1 MNVLIIGHKS
11 HGKDEVGA
19 RLARLLKCKYLS
31 SSLFMCEK
39 AVLPTLAP
47 LYGYTTVADCYA
59 DRNNH
64 REEWFN
70 LIYAYN
76 ADAPTRTAD
85 ELLKEASIYVGM
97 RNRIEFNANMDKR
110 NFDVVLWVEA
120 GKRKEK
126 EAYESMEL
134 TEEDADYVVDNNGTT
149 DDLHAQLVYYAS
161 LIRIAGTSPDK
172 STRGD
177 LLPLRCLAQIV

>member
-11 HGKDEVGA
+11 HGKDEAGA
-19 RLARLLKCKYLS
+19 RLARLLECQYLS
-31 SSLFMCEK
+31 SSLFMCER

-47 LYGYTTVADCYA
+47 LYEYTSVEDCYA
-59 DRNNH
+59 DRDNH

-70 LIYAYN
+70 LIYEYN
-76 ADAPTRTAD
+76 RLSPTRTAD

-97 RNRIEFNANMDKR
+97 RNRIEFNANMDKG

-126 EAYESMEL
+126 EPHESMEL
-134 TEEDADYVVDNNGTT
+134 TEEDADYVVDNNGSVE
-149 DDLHAQLVYYAS
+149 DLQAQLVYYAS
-161 LIRIAGTSPDK
+161 LIRYLEKARTQALQETFSRWD
-172 STRGD
+172 
-177 LLPLRCLAQIV
+177 A